1 MGLPRVVPERSD
13 AARADGL
20 AGRGRRSKIVQ
31 QFFERNVGLLQNGLQ
46 RLRLDDAVHRHTGM
60 KRAFWVMAMRIGL
73 SDEPKPSRFK
83 ADIPTQRDPNEDV
96 SKLKPNP
103 LTLVVSIS
111 PDLQIKLNQDA
122 MGSVNDPSE
131 LSAKLQ
137 QTFQQRKEQHAYKVG
152 MEAATNIPED
162 QRIEKT
168 VFVKAPRALH
178 YGDVVKV
185 IDAIKGAGAN
195 PVGLQVDD
203 LP

>member
-1 MGLPRVVPERSD
+1 MSVTDNEIEHRSTTTAVPYINVTPLIDVLLVLLIIFMVVTP
-13 AARADGL
+13 
-20 AGRGRRSKIVQ
+20 
-31 QFFERNVGLLQNGLQ
+31 
-46 RLRLDDAVHRHTGM
+46 LR
-60 KRAFWVMAMRIGL
+60 
-73 SDEPKPSRFK
+73 PSRFK

-111 PDLQIKLNQDA
+111 PDLQIKLNQDQ
-122 MGSVNDPSE
+122 MGSVNDPSA
-131 LSAKLQ
+131 LAAKLQ
-137 QTFQQRKEQHAYKVG
+137 QTFQQHKEQHAYKVG
-152 MEAATNIPED
+152 METATNGPED

-168 VFVKAPRALH
+168 VFVKAPRALK